1 MTLLSMLIALIVER
15 LAVRSPQWQLVSY
28 VRPYLTYANKTPFSA
43 FTQPQIGLWLWCL
56 LPALAVTLLVQLVD
70 FWLFSLLVNTLVLLL
85 CMGCWHYRQLYKQYL
100 NASARDDQ
108 QAAFLTMQQ
117 LETDAG
123 ISQLQLSYGQRL
135 VWLNFKYYAAVLFWF
150 AILGAFGALTYAIL
164 RLLSEPATYI
174 KAAESNSTA
183 EEITKPQQQAAEQ
196 VADADFAPNTNST
209 EDKAVEQY
217 EAVDSAANTAAEA
230 QTGARQDL
238 QQLKDRAEQLSQSI
252 ALQQRLTAVAS
263 DLSHWADWLP
273 ARLFGLGFA
282 LVGHFSRAS
291 AILLSYLGDSS
302 TPAGQVL
309 TDIAKA
315 AEPLPEELINCST
328 ESCSLVQ
335 LAKRNILFFLALVAI
350 LTLSGAL
357 S

>member
-28 VRPYLTYANKTPFSA
+28 LRPYLSYADKAPFSV
-43 FTQPQIGLWLWCL
+43 FTQPQAGLWLWCL
-56 LPALAVTLLVQLVD
+56 LPAVLVTLLLQLVD

-85 CMGCWHYRQLYKQYL
+85 CMGCWHYRQLYKKYL
-100 NASARDDQ
+100 NAAARDDQ
-108 QAAFLTMQQ
+108 QAAFLSMQQ

-150 AILGAFGALTYAIL
+150 AVLGAFGALTYAIL
-164 RLLSEPATYI
+164 RLLTEPATYI
-174 KAAESNSTA
+174 KAVDSDKTA
-183 EEITKPQQQAAEQ
+183 EDMTQSEQQATEQ
-196 VADADFAPNTNST
+196 VADADFAPSSSA
-209 EDKAVEQY
+209 ESKAAEQY
-217 EAVDSAANTAAEA
+217 EAADSATTTAAEA
-230 QTGARQDL
+230 QTGAERDL
-238 QQLKDRAEQLSQSI
+238 QQLKARAEQLSQSI

-291 AILLSYLGDSS
+291 AILLSYLGDSN

-315 AEPLPEELINCST
+315 AEPLPEELLNCST

>member
-28 VRPYLTYANKTPFSA
+28 LRPYLTYANIAPFSA
-43 FTQPQIGLWLWCL
+43 ATQPQAGLWLWCL
-56 LPALAVTLLVQLVD
+56 LPAIGVTLLLQLVD
-70 FWLFSLLVNTLVLLL
+70 FWLFSLVVNTLVLLL

-108 QAAFLTMQQ
+108 QAAFLSMQQ

-123 ISQLQLSYGQRL
+123 MSQLQLSYGQRL

-150 AILGAFGALTYAIL
+150 AVLGAFGALTYAIL
-164 RLLSEPATYI
+164 RLLTEPATYI
-174 KAAESNSTA
+174 AAADSDKIA
-183 EEITKPQQQAAEQ
+183 EDMTQSEQQATEQ
-196 VADADFAPNTNST
+196 VADADFAPSSSA
-209 EDKAVEQY
+209 ESKAAEQY
-217 EAVDSAANTAAEA
+217 EAADPATNTAAEA
-230 QTGARQDL
+230 QTGAEQDL
-238 QQLKDRAEQLSQSI
+238 QQLKARAEQLSQSI
-252 ALQQRLTAVAS
+252 VLQQRLTAVAG

-282 LVGHFSRAS
+282 LVGHFSRAF

-315 AEPLPEELINCST
+315 AEPLPEELLNCST